1 MLRPEEYL
9 KILNIE
15 VAKEVIPLIKTNWDL
30 DCILDAVYIF
40 DTYTIDKETF
50 LKAQEVVHNYF
61 NGNLDEDDEFK
72 ELDLSSSLAT
82 EFSHYIK
89 MKYPKTQKL
98 WKLILME
105 IPDIMNYLI
114 NNQVFLLSTFYSTVN
129 CQMRIL

>member
-15 VAKEVIPLIKTNWDL
+15 VTKEVIPLIKTNWDL

-61 NGNLDEDDEFK
+61 NGNLDEDEEFK
-72 ELDLSSSLAT
+72 ELDLSSSLTT

-89 MKYPKTQKL
+89 N
-98 WKLILME
+98 E
-105 IPDIMNYLI
+105 IPEDTKVVEVDIEGDSRYYELPD
-114 NNQVFLLSTFYSTVN
+114 
-129 CQMRIL
+129 